1 MLAINVKRRG
11 CVRTARLALRFKTA
25 LNVKNGRR
33 TTTPLPIFA
42 IRAPLEVS
50 RSIASNA
57 GSGRQATMPTQ
68 DYAATAVLETKKT
81 IV

>member
-1 MLAINVKRRG
+1 MLAINVKRRV
-11 CVRTARLALRFKTA
+11 CVRTARLDLRFKTA
-25 LNVKNGRR
+25 SNVENGLQ
-33 TTTPLPIFA
+33 TTTSQPISA

-50 RSIASNA
+50 RSIASNV